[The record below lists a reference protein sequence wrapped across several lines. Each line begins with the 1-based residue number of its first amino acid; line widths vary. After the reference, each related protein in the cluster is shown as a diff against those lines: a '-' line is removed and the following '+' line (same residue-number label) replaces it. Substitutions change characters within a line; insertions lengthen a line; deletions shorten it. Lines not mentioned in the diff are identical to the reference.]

1 MKTITYDEFFEKYN
15 PQLNHFTS
23 SINED
28 IYTFETFGEEL
39 KYVKKQNNQQI
50 WTLVECENEEVWI
63 IPGYHLINRLNYY
76 ITEKKWKSE
85 NIQVNDNEM
94 CSVKDAIKHCII
106 FANKEF
112 GIELN
117 WNDVNKHFQKNLDF
131 TFDNEMT
138 TSRAKYTAI
147 AYYED
152 SLNKE
157 MKEFED
163 LIHDYYNNLI

>member
-1 MKTITYDEFFEKYN
+1 MKTITFDTFFEEYK

-23 SINED
+23 SPDND
-28 IYTFETFGEEL
+28 NYTFETFGEEL
-39 KYVKKQNNQQI
+39 EYVKKQNNKQI
-50 WTLVECENEEVWI
+50 WTTIDHENEEVWL
-63 IPGYHLINRLNYY
+63 IPGFHLVNRMNYY
-76 ITEKKWKSE
+76 ITTKEWESE
-85 NIQVNDNEM
+85 YIQVNDNEM
-94 CSVKDAIKHCII
+94 CSVEDAIEHCIV
-106 FANKEF
+106 FASREF

-138 TSRAKYTAI
+138 TGRAKYTAI

-157 MKEFED
+157 IEEFED
-163 LIHDYYNNLI
+163 LIHDYYNQL